1 MSVLNHS
8 PSITREGLVLC
19 FDAQAIR
26 CYSGSGTTVKNLVS
40 TSDFGTL
47 SNATFSSDP
56 GANGKKFFDFDG
68 SNDKIEVPNSDAA
81 VKSAL
86 ESTEFTV
93 EAVFKADSSQNN
105 PFPRIYQKGNTLL
118 HLSQTSPFAI
128 YQNIYDNSSPS
139 ALFTQAG
146 AGSFVVAGQWVHV
159 VATWDGNASVDRIKI
174 YKNAQVFTSATGS
187 ASGTA
192 NISTSSLYLGA
203 TSDTSRDL
211 NGQIA
216 IFRIYNRV
224 LTQKEI
230 RKNYESQ
237 IKPRFGLTD

>member
-8 PSITREGLVLC
+8 PSITRAGLVLC

-68 SNDKIEVPNSDAA
+68 SDDKIEVPNSDAA

-93 EAVFKADSSQNN
+93 EAVFKADSSQDNS
-105 PFPRIYQKGNTLL
+105 FPRIYQKGNTLMSI
-118 HLSQTSPFAI
+118 SQTSPFTF
-128 YQNIYDNSSPS
+128 YQNVYDGSSN
-139 ALFTQAG
+139 LTQASY
-146 AGSFVVAGQWVHV
+146 GSFVVADQWVHAI
-159 VATWDGNASVDRIKI
+159 ATWDGNASVDRIKV
-174 YKNAQVFTSATGS
+174 YKNAQRITSATGS
-187 ASGTA
+187 ASGA
-192 NISTSSLYLGA
+192 AQASTNALTIGM
-203 TSDTSRDL
+203 TSDSSRDL

-224 LTQKEI
+224 LTEKEI

>member
-93 EAVFKADSSQNN
+93 EAVFKADSSQDN
-105 PFPRIYQKGNTLL
+105 PFPRIYQKGNTLM
-118 HLSQTSPFAI
+118 HISQTSPFAI

>member
-8 PSITREGLVLC
+8 PSITREGLVLY

-47 SNATFSSDP
+47 SNATVASDP

-68 SNDKIEVPNSDAA
+68 SDDKIEIPNSDAA
-81 VKSAL
+81 TKSAL
-86 ESTEFTV
+86 ESTQFSV
-93 EAVFKADSSQNN
+93 ECVFKADSSQDNS
-105 PFPRIYQKGNTLL
+105 FPRIFDKGNTLM
-118 HLSQTSPFAI
+118 HISQTSPFSI
-128 YQNIYDNSSPS
+128 FQNVSDNGSPS
-139 ALFTQAG
+139 INLTQASQ
-146 AGSFVVAGQWVHV
+146 GSFVVAGQWVHV
-159 VATWDGNASVDRIKI
+159 VAVWEGNASVDRIKL
-174 YKNAQVFTSATGS
+174 YKNAQKITSATGS

-192 NISTSSLYLGA
+192 NISTSSLFLGGNA
-203 TSDTSRDL
+203 GTTRDL

-216 IFRIYNRV
+216 IFRIYNKI
-224 LTQKEI
+224 LTEKEI

>member
-47 SNATFSSDP
+47 SNATVASDP
-56 GANGKKFFDFDG
+56 GVNGKKFFDFDG
-68 SNDKIEVPNSDAA
+68 SDDKIEVPNSDAA

-93 EAVFKADSSQNN
+93 EAVFKADSSQDNS
-105 PFPRIYQKGNTLL
+105 FPRIYQKGNTLM
-118 HLSQTSPFAI
+118 HISQTSPFAI

-139 ALFTQAG
+139 ALFSQAG

-192 NISTSSLYLGA
+192 NISTANLYLGA
-203 TSDTSRDL
+203 SSGTTRDL

-216 IFRIYNRV
+216 IFRIYNKV
-224 LTQKEI
+224 LTEKEI

>member
-8 PSITREGLVLC
+8 PSITRAGLVLC

-40 TSDFGTL
+40 TSDFGTM
-47 SNATFSSDP
+47 SNVTFSSDP

-68 SNDKIEVPNSDAA
+68 SDDKIEVPNSDAA

-86 ESTEFTV
+86 ESTEFST
-93 EAVFKADSSQNN
+93 ECVFKADSSQDNS
-105 PFPRIYQKGNTLL
+105 FPRIFQKGNTLV
-118 HLSQTSPFAI
+118 HISQTSPFAI
-128 YQNIYDNSSPS
+128 YHNVYDGSSN
-139 ALFTQAG
+139 LTQAG

-159 VATWDGNASVDRIKI
+159 VATWDGNASSNKNKI
-174 YKNAQVFTSATGS
+174 YKNAQLFTQATGS
-187 ASGTA
+187 ASGA
-192 NISTSSLYLGA
+192 AQASTNALTIGM
-203 TSDTSRDL
+203 TSDSSRDL

-216 IFRIYNRV
+216 IFRIYNKV
-224 LTQKEI
+224 LTEQEI